1 MKRALLAIVSTV
13 AALVMLLSFKTQP
26 QSVSATPPA
35 AVSSSGGSAETSSS
49 SSGDSSSSNTAKTY
63 VGAAAQ
69 TRYGPVQVQI
79 TVENG
84 KLTDV
89 NAVEYPHDNSRDEQ
103 INAYAIPALNQEAR
117 QMGNGNIDMI
127 SGATYTSRGYMSSL
141 QSALDQAGL

>member
-49 SSGDSSSSNTAKTY
+49 SSGGSSSSNTAK
-63 VGAAAQ
+63 
-69 TRYGPVQVQI
+69 I